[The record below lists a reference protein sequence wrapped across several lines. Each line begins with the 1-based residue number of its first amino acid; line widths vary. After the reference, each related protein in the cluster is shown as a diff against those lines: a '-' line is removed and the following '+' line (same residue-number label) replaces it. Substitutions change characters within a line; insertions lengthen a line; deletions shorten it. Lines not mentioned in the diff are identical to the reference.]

1 MQYLADLPASS
12 ERKFLEHGLYA
23 MQRRSG
29 RLRMI
34 PDEFV
39 ITSLDVIVHHD
50 RKLGAGGFA
59 EVFEADWRGTRV
71 AVKILEKDL
80 PASVGLL
87 ISRWWTMLP
96 QRFRR
101 RLYSKK

>member
-1 MQYLADLPASS
+1 
-12 ERKFLEHGLYA
+12 

-29 RLRMI
+29 RLKMI

-39 ITSLDVIVHHD
+39 ITSLDVIIHYD

-71 AVKILEKDL
+71 AVKILERGL
-80 PASVGLL
+80 PPSVC
-87 ISRWWTMLP
+87 
-96 QRFRR
+96 
-101 RLYSKK
+101 

>member
-1 MQYLADLPASS
+1 
-12 ERKFLEHGLYA
+12 

-29 RLRMI
+29 RVKML

-39 ITSLDVIVHHD
+39 ITSLDVIIHHD

-71 AVKILEKDL
+71 AVKVLEKGL
-80 PASVGLL
+80 PASVCSAG
-87 ISRWWTMLP
+87 
-96 QRFRR
+96 
-101 RLYSKK
+101 

>member
-1 MQYLADLPASS
+1 MNLLLMLLLQYLADSPALSS
-12 ERKFLEHGLYA
+12 PERKLLEHGLHA

-29 RLRMI
+29 RLKTI

-39 ITSLDVIVHHD
+39 ITSFDVIIYLE

-71 AVKILEKDL
+71 AVKILEKGL
-80 PASVGLL
+80 PPSVC
-87 ISRWWTMLP
+87 IV
-96 QRFRR
+96 FI
-101 RLYSKK
+101 